1 MADLLGDTLLT
12 KEGEVPLNMALG
24 GKKHV
29 MLYFSAHWCP
39 PCKQYTPELAKAYAA
54 STKQAETAIVFVS
67 SDRDQKSFDSYYAE
81 MPFYA
86 LPFAARD
93 EAASLGEKY
102 GVKGQP

>member
-1 MADLLGDTLLT
+1 
-12 KEGEVPLNMALG
+12 
-24 GKKHV
+24 
-29 MLYFSAHWCP
+29 
-39 PCKQYTPELAKAYAA
+39 
-54 STKQAETAIVFVS
+54 VFVS

-102 GVKGQP
+102 GVKG